1 MTPRDGQTD
10 SDTNIWLGATA
21 GFCASFVALGI
32 ARFAYTPLIPA
43 LIAAQWYT
51 PSEADYLGAANLAG
65 YLAGAML
72 GRTML
77 RRVPAAQLLRLMM
90 ALTAASLFACAAH
103 DLGLLWANLW
113 RFVSGYTGGAIMVLA
128 APLVVANAPP
138 SHRGLVSGIVFAG
151 AGSGIIA
158 SGIAVP
164 WLNATAG
171 PLGTWLGLGAICAAL
186 TVIAWAG
193 WPKHGLEFAARVGG
207 TPGLALAAPILALF
221 VEYAFNAVGL
231 VPYTLFFLDY
241 IARGLQRGM
250 EAAGGYWV
258 IYGIGATIGP
268 VVAGEVADY
277 IGFSL
282 SLRLAFL
289 CQAIAVGLAA
299 FTQDSLWLGVSAFGA
314 GALTIGIVALVLG
327 RLGDFLD
334 DPGARQRAW
343 AIATVA
349 FSIGQALA
357 AYSFSWLFAKFHGF
371 PMIFLIASFAMI
383 VALAIELVMGRTRRV

>member
-1 MTPRDGQTD
+1 MTPRDGQTH
-10 SDTNIWLGATA
+10 SDTKIWLGALA
-21 GFCASFVALGI
+21 GFCATFIGLGI

-43 LIAAQWYT
+43 LVSAQWYT

-77 RRVPAAQLLRLMM
+77 RWAGAAQLLRLTM

-103 DLGLLWANLW
+103 DLGLVWANAW

-151 AGSGIIA
+151 VGSGIIA
-158 SGIAVP
+158 AGVVVP
-164 WLNATAG
+164 WLLATSG
-171 PLGTWLGLGAICAAL
+171 PLGTWLALGAICAAL
-186 TVIAWAG
+186 TLIAWAG
-193 WPKHGLEFAARVGG
+193 WPEHGLEFSGRGNGAPR
-207 TPGLALAAPILALF
+207 LAFAAPVIALF
-221 VEYAFNAVGL
+221 VEYGFNAVGL
-231 VPYTLFFLDY
+231 VPHALFFLDY

-250 EAAGGYWV
+250 EAAGDYWV
-258 IYGIGATIGP
+258 IYGIGAAVGP
-268 VVAGEVADY
+268 VIAGQIADR
-277 IGFSL
+277 IGFLL

-289 CQAIAVGLAA
+289 CQAMAVGLAA
-299 FTQDSLWLGVSAFGA
+299 FTQDPLWLGASAFGA

-343 AIATVA
+343 AAATVA
-349 FSIGQALA
+349 FSVGQALA
-357 AYSFSWLFAKFHGF
+357 AYGYSWLLAKFHGF
-371 PMIFLIASFAMI
+371 PMIFLIASLAMI
-383 VALAIELVMGRTRRV
+383 VALAIDLVMGRKRPV

>member
-1 MTPRDGQTD
+1 MTPRDGQTYPH
-10 SDTNIWLGATA
+10 TNIWFGAFA
-21 GFCASFVALGI
+21 GFSASFVALGI

-43 LIAAQWYT
+43 LVSAQWYT

-77 RRVPAAQLLRLMM
+77 RVTAAAQVLRIMM

-103 DLGLLWANLW
+103 DLGLVWTNLW
-113 RFVSGYTGGAIMVLA
+113 RFVSGYAGGALMVLA
-128 APLVVANAPP
+128 PPLVLANAPP

-151 AGSGIIA
+151 IGSGVIA
-158 SGIAVP
+158 AGIAVP
-164 WLNATAG
+164 WLLATTG
-171 PLGTWLGLGAICAAL
+171 PLGTWIGLGAICTLL
-186 TVIAWAG
+186 TLVAWAG
-193 WPKHGLEFAARVGG
+193 WPKHGLESAARAGGVPGAGFAAPV
-207 TPGLALAAPILALF
+207 IALF
-221 VEYAFNAVGL
+221 VEYAFNAAGL
-231 VPYTLFFLDY
+231 VPHALFFLDY

-250 EAAGGYWV
+250 EAAGDYWV
-258 IYGIGATIGP
+258 IYGIGAAVGP
-268 VVAGEVADY
+268 VIAGQIADR
-277 IGFSL
+277 IGSSL

-289 CQAIAVGLAA
+289 CQTLAVGLAA

-343 AIATVA
+343 AAATVA
-349 FSIGQALA
+349 FSVGQALA
-357 AYSFSWLFAKFHGF
+357 AYGYSWLLAKFHGF
-371 PMIFLIASFAMI
+371 PMIFLTASLAMI
-383 VALAIELVMGRTRRV
+383 IALAIDLVMGRKRA

>member
-10 SDTNIWLGATA
+10 SSTNIWFGALA

-43 LIAAQWYT
+43 LVSAQWYT
-51 PSEADYLGAANLAG
+51 PGEADYLGAANLAG
-65 YLAGAML
+65 YLAGAVL

-77 RRVPAAQLLRLMM
+77 RRASAAQLLRLMM

-103 DLGLLWANLW
+103 DLGLVWANVW

-128 APLVVANAPP
+128 APLVVANVPP
-138 SHRGLVSGIVFAG
+138 SHRGLVSGVVFAG
-151 AGSGIIA
+151 VGSGIVA
-158 SGIAVP
+158 AGVVVP
-164 WLNATAG
+164 WLLAATG
-171 PLGTWLGLGAICAAL
+171 PLGTWLGLGAICALL
-186 TVIAWAG
+186 TLVAWAG
-193 WPKHGLEFAARVGG
+193 WPKHGLEISRGGNAAPR
-207 TPGLALAAPILALF
+207 PALAIPIVALF
-221 VEYAFNAVGL
+221 VEYAFNAFGL
-231 VPYTLFFLDY
+231 VPHALFFLDY
-241 IARGLQRGM
+241 VARGLQRGM

-258 IYGIGATIGP
+258 IYGIGAAIGP

-289 CQAIAVGLAA
+289 CQAMAVGLAA
-299 FTQDSLWLGVSAFGA
+299 FTEDPLWLGVSAFGA

-343 AIATVA
+343 ATATVA
-349 FSIGQALA
+349 FSVGQALA
-357 AYSFSWLFAKFHGF
+357 AYGYSWLLAKFHGF
-371 PMIFLIASFAMI
+371 PMIFLIAALAMI
-383 VALAIELVMGRTRRV
+383 VALAIDLVMGRTRRA